1 MKELFFFEKKNFS
14 MRDFYDNN
22 YVVKLDKKTLEITGK
37 NAHIY
42 IVIEKEKFTKKQ
54 YKMIKV
60 PFTSSIR
67 IAGLYSRQ
75 DEKNPRAPKNY
86 TRKMLCY
93 GLYLLLQHNI
103 IYKTDIISLEAD
115 PSDNNNLVNKV
126 YIPMGFKLVAK
137 TEDNISGGLMK
148 SNVKTIL
155 SWCKNIN

>member
-1 MKELFFFEKKNFS
+1 MKELFFFEKKNS
-14 MRDFYDNN
+14 MSNFYDNN
-22 YVVKLDKKTLEITGK
+22 YAVKLDKNTLEITGK
-37 NAHIY
+37 NAQIY

-54 YKMIKV
+54 YKLIKE

-75 DEKNPRAPKNY
+75 DEKKPRAPKNY
-86 TRKMLCY
+86 TRRMLCY

-103 IYKTDIISLEAD
+103 IYKSDIISLEAD

-126 YIPMGFKLVAK
+126 YIPMGFQLVAK
-137 TEDNISGGLMK
+137 TENNISGGLMK